1 MGVYLGSEPVAAVAV
16 AVGRCMRRGAVMR
29 AIMVLLCTRASVR
42 TSFHASR
49 NSLTPGRIQ
58 DGTCVVTARDPQAWI
73 GIVAISLPRTMNWI
87 TDAVGRGAG
96 KTPRTVMMAPGVPT
110 MRWRPSMAGDC
121 ENSHVPAAHRA
132 PCEG

>member
-58 DGTCVVTARDPQAWI
+58 DGTSAVTARDPQAWI
-73 GIVAISLPRTMNWI
+73 GIVAISRPRTTNSMVA
-87 TDAVGRGAG
+87 AVGRGAG
-96 KTPRTVMMAPGVPT
+96 KAPRTVIMAPGAPT
-110 MRWRPSMAGDC
+110 MRWRPSMTAGC
-121 ENSHVPAAHRA
+121 GNSHVPAAHRA

>member
-1 MGVYLGSEPVAAVAV
+1 MGVYLGSEPVTAVAV
-16 AVGRCMRRGAVMR
+16 AVGRCMGRGAVMR

-73 GIVAISLPRTMNWI
+73 GIVAISRPYTMNW
-87 TDAVGRGAG
+87 TTAAVGRGAG
-96 KTPRTVMMAPGVPT
+96 KTPRTVMMAPGAPT
-110 MRWRPSMAGDC
+110 MRWRPSITGDC
-121 ENSHVPAAHRA
+121 GNSHVPAAHRA